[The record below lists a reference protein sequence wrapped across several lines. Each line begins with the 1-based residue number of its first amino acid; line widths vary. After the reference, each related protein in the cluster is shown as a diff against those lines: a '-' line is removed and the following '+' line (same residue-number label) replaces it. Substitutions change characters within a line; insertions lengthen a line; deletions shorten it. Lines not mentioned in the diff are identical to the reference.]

1 VEFCKHVKFDDRKD
15 NDRKDNNL
23 TRTPGPQGPAGPQGP
38 TGINGTNGVN
48 GKQGPL
54 GPAGIEAYPI
64 GTDQIGHFI
73 KGDGNN
79 ATTAKLFPL
88 CNLPDAE
95 VEVCASTTDFAGMK
109 VNINNKDLFP
119 I

>member
-1 VEFCKHVKFDDRKD
+1 MEFCKHVKFDDRKD

-23 TRTPGPQGPAGPQGP
+23 TRTLGPQGPAGPQGP
-38 TGINGTNGVN
+38 V
-48 GKQGPL
+48 
-54 GPAGIEAYPI
+54 GIEAYPI

-79 ATTAKLFPL
+79 ATTVKLFPL

-109 VNINNKDLFP
+109 VDINNKDLFP

>member
-1 VEFCKHVKFDDRKD
+1 NKYQCRIGPFEGFFVSSVEFCKHVKFDDRKD

-23 TRTPGPQGPAGPQGP
+23 TRTPGPQGP
-38 TGINGTNGVN
+38 V
-48 GKQGPL
+48 
-54 GPAGIEAYPI
+54 GIEAYPI

-95 VEVCASTTDFAGMK
+95 VEVYASTTDFAGMK
-109 VNINNKDLFP
+109 VDINNKDLFP